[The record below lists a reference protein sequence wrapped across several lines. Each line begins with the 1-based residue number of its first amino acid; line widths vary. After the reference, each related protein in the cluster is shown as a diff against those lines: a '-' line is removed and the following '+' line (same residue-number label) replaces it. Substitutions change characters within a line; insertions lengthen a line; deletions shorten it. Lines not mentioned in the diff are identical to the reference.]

1 VARTPLQ
8 EQPDQVS
15 SPFIPFIRG
24 MQEASGLDRAAERLS
39 PLADALVRSPRVR
52 DALRGGWL
60 GHAVHPLLTDLP
72 LGAWM
77 CTTLL
82 DVTGGPE
89 SRRAAQRLLGFG
101 LTAAVPT
108 VLTGLAEWQATEGPA
123 RRVGAAHAN
132 ANVVAATLY
141 GLSLL
146 ARRRNRHGVGVAL
159 GITGGV
165 VTLFSGYLGGHLT
178 LVDKI
183 GTGDRAWYESAADTA
198 DAPGPVPNPPSH

>member
-1 VARTPLQ
+1 VASSPLQ
-8 EQPDQVS
+8 EQPEQVS
-15 SPFIPFIRG
+15 SPFVPLIRG
-24 MQEASGLDRAAERLS
+24 MEEAQGLDKAAERLS

-52 DALRGGWL
+52 DALRGAWL

-101 LTAAVPT
+101 LAAAVPT

-132 ANVVAATLY
+132 SNVVAVSLY

-159 GITGGV
+159 GITGGL
-165 VTLFSGYLGGHLT
+165 VTLFSGYLGGHLSF
-178 LVDKI
+178 VDKV
-183 GTGDRAWYESAADTA
+183 GTGDRAWYESPADGAADSSAST
-198 DAPGPVPNPPSH
+198 P